1 MSVSPLRNLSRGLLN
16 PLGGE
21 EPANVFRRDQR
32 IDSFETILEPLAAPK
47 EGDDPEPATFT
58 AARGKEKAGD
68 IDGAFLAWGRAYR
81 DQDSPPAMRALAA
94 VSAGR
99 LALSQDR
106 LASAEFWCLSAE
118 LLAPDVPATQRLR
131 LSLAAER
138 KESDLVIELTERL
151 LKRSPNDLALLRTR
165 AQALLDDAE
174 PTEACKVAAQ
184 AYALGEAD
192 PKLSQDAR
200 LRNVRIYA
208 FALTKDN
215 RADEAVEVLEKALA
229 WAPDDVS
236 LHARIAEYVAPDWKN
251 QALREQVRPLFEA
264 ANQAYQRGDGR
275 EVQRQAKQIL
285 ALDPKDGLAHCLYT
299 IGHDLTA
306 FQKKALAAPLSTPE
320 QTRALVQ
327 KLEEVLGQA
336 QLKAGPG
343 RPVDMFPEWPILTQL
358 QRATVAYSILGY
370 AKLLPAL
377 LEKGAKVRFPP
388 PGTSCADPQIDPY
401 ADITKKKAFGRMS
414 YVGRGWAYHTK
425 AYVVCG
431 LEHLEDAARGGR
443 NTLTHEMAHLVHFH
457 LRDLFDAHQEQALD
471 PEQLTLANYFPR
483 VEVLYQEAMKK
494 EAGQQLLDAYSGTN
508 VWEYFAQGMM
518 GYLAMTDRLKESG
531 PRLYTRNP
539 HLFALA
545 EELSARLSEY
555 PAIAPGPKPPAAG
568 LTDSGSATLIYELS
582 QNARSRHVR
591 TLAQGLWGRLLP
603 LFDGHDP
610 RPWPERSKEVRA
622 LLSRSRELSLID
634 KQEAPRSLLRE
645 ANLVVRGMGPAEL
658 ESQLLLMLEND
669 EKRAVLLPIYQR
681 FKAGP
686 EALEDARQAL
696 IKVA

>member
-1 MSVSPLRNLSRGLLN
+1 MSIAPLRGLPRGLLN

-21 EPANVFRRDQR
+21 EPASVFHRDQR

-47 EGDDPEPATFT
+47 DGDDPEPATFT

-106 LASAEFWCLSAE
+106 LASAEFWCISAE

-151 LKRSPNDLALLRTR
+151 LARSPKDLALLRTR

-174 PTEACKVAAQ
+174 PTEACRVAAE

-192 PKLSQDAR
+192 PNLTKEAR
-200 LRNVRIYA
+200 LRNVRLYA

-215 RADEAVEVLEKALA
+215 RADEAVAVLEKALA

-251 QALREQVRPLFEA
+251 LGLRQQVQPMFQA
-264 ANQAYQRGDGR
+264 ANRAYQEGDGLR
-275 EVQRQAKQIL
+275 VQQQAQKIL

-299 IGHDLTA
+299 IGHDLIA
-306 FQKKALAAPLSTPE
+306 FQKKPLATPLSTPE
-320 QTRALVQ
+320 QRQALIQ
-327 KLEEVLGQA
+327 KLEGVLAQA
-336 QLKAGPG
+336 RLQTGPG
-343 RPVDMFPEWPILTQL
+343 NAMDLFPEWPILTEL
-358 QRATVAYSILGY
+358 QQATVAYSILGY
-370 AKLLPAL
+370 GQLLPAL
-377 LEKGAKVRFPP
+377 LEKGAKVRFAL
-388 PGTSCADPQIDPY
+388 PGTSCADPKIDPF

-443 NTLTHEMAHLVHFH
+443 NTLTHEMAHLIHFH

-471 PEQLTLANYFPR
+471 PERLSLANYFPQI
-483 VEVLYQEAMKK
+483 ELLYQEAMQKQ
-494 EAGQQLLDAYSGTN
+494 AGQQLLDAYSGTN

-539 HLFALA
+539 HLFELA
-545 EELSARLSEY
+545 EELAGRLSDY

-568 LTDSGSATLIYELS
+568 LTDSGSATLIHELS

-681 FKAGP
+681 YKGRP
-686 EALEDARQAL
+686 EAVEEARQAL